1 MPSKDKK
8 KSQNNPKNDKTK
20 IKPCKN
26 EKLIKYITGS
36 LDNPL
41 KMENIARQH
50 IDSFNYAMTDI
61 LKIIPKYIRPIQIKS
76 SPETKSIFSKKLT
89 ITLDQLELSTPV
101 KDNQEFSY
109 KYDNILYPADCR
121 ERQINYNAP
130 ISAII
135 TRKFDNNLSE
145 SIRVKLG
152 NIPVMVKSNFC
163 NLKGKSLDELI
174 KLKEEFH
181 DFGGYFIINGL
192 EKLIRMITITR
203 RNYPIAFIRPSVTK
217 KRAGCSEFV
226 CEMKCVREDFT
237 SHTIALHYIND
248 GTICLRILIKKTEL
262 MIPLILILNS
272 LIEYPDIYLYNKIVR
287 GTKKNPKLNECV
299 EVLIADGKKYGYNSQ
314 KEYLAHLGRILR
326 NFIGFKDIADVTN
339 EEVGKFFIK
348 EYICI
353 HVNDFNDKFNILC
366 LMAEKLYLL
375 AFDMIKPDNCDSP
388 INHEVLLSGH
398 LYLMVLKEKIE
409 DMLRNLEQKIILFL
423 KKGKEKQKIKD
434 INYLKRLID
443 GLIPLGKRMEYF
455 LATGNLLSRTGL
467 DLKQQAGYSI
477 AAERLNVFRYVSH
490 FRSVHRGQF
499 FQTMKT
505 SSPRKLLPDSWGFL
519 CPVHTPDGG
528 PIGLLLHTAEGC
540 EILSSTSQN
549 SGNKIQIEEALCSF
563 GMIPCRTDLHE
574 HIGDDSYVVVLDGIV
589 LGYINNNLV
598 TNFIE
603 LIRKSKIYGERNIPQ
618 KLELAFIPRTT
629 ETQSFQFPGIFLF
642 NCLARMV
649 RKVHNLMYDKEEY
662 VGPIEQIYLNIA
674 CLPEDIRPG
683 TTHQE
688 IDNMRIL
695 SLVAGQTPFCDYNQ
709 SPRNLYQC
717 QMGKQTMSIPYYNF
731 PFRCDNKSYRILFP
745 QAPIVRTRVY
755 EEYGF
760 DYYPYGTNAVVAVL
774 AYTGYDMED
783 AMIINKSAYERGF
796 GHGCVYKTKTKVLN
810 EKISNYSSSKSL
822 YRLLNCKKF
831 QEDLNMF
838 KNALRGQPIPD
849 YIDLEDGLPYID
861 TYLTQGM
868 IEMVYVDLVKKNVII
883 KFYKDNEPAH
893 VDQIRIFS
901 KEKDSFEIYINI
913 KYRYNRNPIIG
924 DKFSSRHGQKGVLS
938 QLYPQVDM
946 PFTEQGI
953 VPDCIINPHAFPS
966 RMTIGML
973 IESLAGKSGVL
984 EGKFQEYPTFAQF
997 ENDDAIGFFEK
1008 ALVRNGSN
1016 YYGNE
1021 ILYSGV
1027 SGLQLKAEIFIGV
1040 VYYQRLR
1047 HMVGDK
1053 YQARST
1059 GPIEV
1064 LSRQP
1069 LKGRKKGGGI
1079 RVGEMERDSLLA
1091 HGISYCVND
1100 RLFKSSDYS
1109 EGWVCKKC
1117 GELLGTVDM
1126 IKIEQK
1132 NGKVLS
1138 KEEIYC
1144 KNCQGNTCVK
1154 VSLPYVLR
1162 FLTNELA
1169 AMNIKL
1175 SFGVKEKEG
1184 LD

>member
-1 MPSKDKK
+1 MSSKDKK
-8 KSQNNPKNDKTK
+8 RKKNLDNANSNSNNY
-20 IKPCKN
+20 

-36 LDNPL
+36 LDNPN
-41 KMENIARQH
+41 KMENIAKQH
-50 IDSFNYAMTDI
+50 IDSFNYAMTDV
-61 LKIIPKYIRPIQIKS
+61 LKIVPKYIRPIQIKS
-76 SPETKSIFSKKLT
+76 SSEIKSIFSKKLT
-89 ITLDQLELSTPV
+89 ITLDQLELGTPI
-101 KDNQEFSY
+101 KDNQDLSY
-109 KYDNILYPADCR
+109 KYDNNLYPADCR

-130 ISAII
+130 ISAILTI
-135 TRKFDNNLSE
+135 KFDNNLSE
-145 SIRVKLG
+145 NIRVKLG
-152 NIPVMVKSNFC
+152 NIPIMVKSNFC

-203 RNYPIAFIRPSVTK
+203 RNYPLAFIRPSNTK

-237 SHTIALHYIND
+237 SHTISLHYIND

-262 MIPLILILNS
+262 MIPLILILKA
-272 LIEYPDIYLYNKIVR
+272 LIDNPDIYLYNKIVR
-287 GTKKNPKLNECV
+287 GSKNNPKLNECV

-314 KEYLAHLGRILR
+314 KEYLTHLGKILR
-326 NFIGFKDIADVTN
+326 NFLGFKDITDITN
-339 EEVGKFFIK
+339 EEVGRFFLK

-353 HVNDFNDKFNILC
+353 HTNDFNDKFNILC

-375 AFDMIKPDNCDSP
+375 VFDIIKPDNYDSP

-409 DMLRNLEQKIILFL
+409 DMLRNLEQKITLFL
-423 KKGKEKQKIKD
+423 KKGKEKKKIKD
-434 INYLKRLID
+434 INFLKRMID

-467 DLKQQAGYSI
+467 DLKQQVGYCI

-528 PIGLLLHTAEGC
+528 PIGLLLHLAEGC
-540 EILSSTSQN
+540 EVLSTSEQD
-549 SGNKIQIEEALCSF
+549 SENKIKIEETLCSF
-563 GMIPCRTDLHE
+563 GMISCRTDLHE
-574 HIGDDSYVVVLDGIV
+574 HIGNDSYVVVLDGIV

-598 TNFIE
+598 KNFVE

-629 ETQSFQFPGIFLF
+629 ELQSFQFPGVFLF
-642 NCLARMV
+642 NCPARMV
-649 RKVHNLMYDKEEY
+649 RKVQNLIYNKEEY

-674 CLPEDIRPG
+674 CLPEDIIPT

-688 IDNMRIL
+688 IDNVRIL
-695 SLVAGQTPFCDYNQ
+695 SLTAAQTPFCDYNQ
-709 SPRNLYQC
+709 SPR
-717 QMGKQTMSIPYYNF
+717 
-731 PFRCDNKSYRILFP
+731 
-745 QAPIVRTRVY
+745 RVY
-755 EEYGF
+755 EQYGF
-760 DYYPYGTNAVVAVL
+760 DYYPYGINAVVAVL

-796 GHGCVYKTKTKVLN
+796 GHGSVYKTKTKILN
-810 EKISNYSSSKSL
+810 EKIGNHSNSKFT
-822 YRLLNCKKF
+822 YRLLNCKLF
-831 QEDLNMF
+831 QNDFALF
-838 KNALRGQPIPD
+838 KNALRGQPIPN
-849 YIDLEDGLPYID
+849 YIDKEDGLPLID

-868 IEMVYVDLVKKNVII
+868 IEMVYVDMFKNSVVI
-883 KFYKDNEPAH
+883 KYYKDNEPAH
-893 VDQIRIFS
+893 VDQIKVFS
-901 KEKDSFEIYINI
+901 SDKDPYEFSISI
-913 KYRYNRNPIIG
+913 KYRYDRNPIIG

-973 IESLAGKSGVL
+973 IESLAGKSGVM

-997 ENDDAIGFFEK
+997 ENDDAIGFFGKE
-1008 ALVRNGSN
+1008 LVRNGFN

-1027 SGLQLKAEIFIGV
+1027 SGIQLKAEIFIGV

-1064 LSRQP
+1064 LCRQP

-1079 RVGEMERDSLLA
+1079 RIGEMERDSLLA
-1091 HGISYCVND
+1091 HGTSYCVND

-1117 GELLGTVDM
+1117 GELLGTVDRLNV
-1126 IKIEQK
+1126 EQK
-1132 NGKVLS
+1132 NGKVVT
-1138 KEEIYC
+1138 KEEIFC
-1144 KNCQGNTCVK
+1144 KNCQENSCVK
-1154 VSLPYVLR
+1154 VAFPYVLR
-1162 FLTNELA
+1162 YLTNELA

-1175 SFGVKEKEG
+1175 SFGKKKKKTLE
-1184 LD
+1184 